1 MRKLFVVAAVALAL
15 FEAANVYLI
24 MPLPGSQRLPSV
36 DLAYFFHTWRW
47 AFRALFATS
56 AVMALPHV
64 WRAGGWR
71 RIAAVFAVASVGA
84 IAYAANFVMPADR
97 LFLQP
102 RVLTMAPAAQNR
114 VDTARLVVGTVV
126 GGEAR
131 AYPIQFIGYHHQVRD
146 SIGGRPVMV
155 SYCTV
160 CRTGRVFVPLVDGK
174 LETFRLVG
182 MDQFNAMFEDATTG
196 SWWRQANGEA
206 ITGPLKGT
214 TLAEL
219 PSWQVSL
226 GQWLALHPASLVMQ
240 PDSAFVRAYGTSYDF
255 ESGASKSEL
264 TGTDTVSW
272 NDKAW
277 VVGLT
282 VNGASR
288 AYDWNRLKR
297 ERVVNDTLGGVPV
310 VVALARGDKG
320 FFAFRRPDAASLVA
334 WQGDTLVSGGVAYA
348 LDGTPIAASWAGR
361 ASATAPAALAP
372 LQASQEFWHSWRT
385 FQPATTKY

>member
-1 MRKLFVVAAVALAL
+1 MALAL
-15 FEAANVYLI
+15 FEAANVYFI
-24 MPLPGSQRLPSV
+24 MPMPGSQRLPSV
-36 DLAYFFHTWRW
+36 DVAYFLHTWRW
-47 AFRALFATS
+47 AIRALLGTTAIMTL
-56 AVMALPHV
+56 VHV

-71 RIAAVFAVASVGA
+71 RIAAVFAIASVSV
-84 IAYAANFVMPADR
+84 ITFAANYVRPADR
-97 LFLQP
+97 MFLQP
-102 RVLTMAPAAQNR
+102 RVLTMVGAAQNA

-126 GGEAR
+126 GSEAR

-182 MDQFNAMFEDATTG
+182 MDQFNAMFEDASTG

-226 GQWLALHPASLVMQ
+226 GQWLSLHPASLVMQ
-240 PDSAFVRAYGTSYDF
+240 PDPAFVGAYGSSYDF
-255 ESGASKSEL
+255 ESGASRSEL

-272 NDKAW
+272 NQKAW

-297 ERVVNDTLGGVPV
+297 ERVVNDTLGGAPV
-310 VVALARGDKG
+310 VVVLTRGDKG
-320 FFAFRRPDAASLVA
+320 FFAFRRPDISTRFTLE
-334 WQGDTLVSGGVAYA
+334 GDTLRSGRVAYA
-348 LDGTPIAASWAGR
+348 LNGAPIPASRVGQASTAAPEG
-361 ASATAPAALAP
+361 LEP

-385 FQPATTKY
+385 FQPATSRY

>member
-1 MRKLFVVAAVALAL
+1 MAAVALTL
-15 FEAANVYLI
+15 FEAANVYFI
-24 MPLPGSQRLPSV
+24 MPMPGSQRLPSV
-36 DLAYFFHTWRW
+36 DVAYFMHSWRW
-47 AFRALFATS
+47 TFRALFATT
-56 AVMALPHV
+56 AILTLVHV

-71 RIAAVFAVASVGA
+71 RIAAVFAVASVSV
-84 IAYAANFVMPADR
+84 ITYAANFVMPADR
-97 LFLQP
+97 MFLQP
-102 RVLTMAPAAQNR
+102 RVLTMAGGAQNT

-131 AYPIQFIGYHHQVRD
+131 AYPIQYIGYHHQVRD

-182 MDQFNAMFEDATTG
+182 MDQFNAMFEDASTG

-226 GQWLALHPASLVMQ
+226 GQWLSLHPASLVMQ
-240 PDSAFVRAYGTSYDF
+240 PDSAFVRAYGSSYDF

-288 AYDWNRLKR
+288 AYDWNRLRR
-297 ERVVNDTLGGVPV
+297 ERVVNDTLGGVAV

-320 FFAFRRPDAASLVA
+320 FFAFRRPDASRLIA

-348 LDGTPIAASWAGR
+348 LDGRPIGASWAGR
-361 ASATAPAALAP
+361 ASAMPPAALEP